1 MTKGMTDSQEVP
13 FIPFFLDKS
22 LPAVYNKM

>member
-1 MTKGMTDSQEVP
+1 MAKGMADSQGVP

-22 LPAVYNKM
+22 LHAVYNKM